1 MLIKYQLFVYPIANQ
16 KTSWEQFTKTSNF
29 LGMVRDRLQV
39 SVLTL
44 SVFDQINHLLHLLM
58 ISIVLYF
65 VNYRRWILI
74 CLKFVSAIFY
84 QIFIFSPKDSTLK
97 TMKNVFCFIWKALFV
112 LEIFKFLYFFL
123 LPFHFFQIQKD
134 KWKRKKL
141 WCHELTC
148 VNLQM

>member
-1 MLIKYQLFVYPIANQ
+1 MLIKYQLFVYPIAKQ

-84 QIFIFSPKDSTLK
+84 QIFIFSPKDSTLR

-112 LEIFKFLYFFL
+112 LEIFKFLYFF
-123 LPFHFFQIQKD
+123 PFFLSTLSRLRRTNGRGKNYD
-134 KWKRKKL
+134 VMNWL
-141 WCHELTC
+141 A
-148 VNLQM
+148 

>member
-1 MLIKYQLFVYPIANQ
+1 
-16 KTSWEQFTKTSNF
+16 
-29 LGMVRDRLQV
+29 MVRDRLEV

-112 LEIFKFLYFFL
+112 LEIFKVLYFRLPLFPPCQPL
-123 LPFHFFQIQKD
+123 L
-134 KWKRKKL
+134 KRGWSKINHKAYDVINCLTKKL
-141 WCHELTC
+141 IPHFVWYFENKKWYDIETLSIEY
-148 VNLQM
+148 